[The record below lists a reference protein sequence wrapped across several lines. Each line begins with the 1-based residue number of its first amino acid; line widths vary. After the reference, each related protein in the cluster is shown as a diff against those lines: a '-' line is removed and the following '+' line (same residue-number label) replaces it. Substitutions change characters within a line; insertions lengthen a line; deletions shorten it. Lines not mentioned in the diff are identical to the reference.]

1 MEMAWEAS
9 VLLGSCLLVDFKVT
23 VLCQLSSDHVFPWI
37 FAILIEIPQAPV
49 RKAAT
54 SPFQEKLSGLGN
66 P

>member
-37 FAILIEIPQAPV
+37 FAILIEIPQVALL
-49 RKAAT
+49 
-54 SPFQEKLSGLGN
+54 Q
-66 P
+66 